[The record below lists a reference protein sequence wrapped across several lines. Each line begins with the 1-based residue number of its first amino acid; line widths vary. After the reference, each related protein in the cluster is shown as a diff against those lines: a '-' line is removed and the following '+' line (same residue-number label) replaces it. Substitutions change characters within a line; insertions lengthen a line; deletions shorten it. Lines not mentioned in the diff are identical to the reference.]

1 MKKMLWLLEQL
12 FAGRLARQTE
22 QHLVEIARGPAQSA
36 RENAAAVLRRMERTA
51 GPHVLLGQTDW
62 HQHVSLPLEFLVQ
75 SHGILTGGSGSGKTM
90 AALLILDAI
99 LAANT
104 PRYSFGLLDPKTEC
118 FVRCLY
124 LIAQRMKQLP
134 PAEAERL
141 RERIVIIDLGQGD
154 PVVTPYNIAQPWAG
168 SDLDFFATS
177 RIETLQELL
186 GSDGLS
192 LRGGAIVKHAL
203 KLLAECGL
211 PFSYI
216 ERLLSDERLRSK
228 LLART
233 KNEELN
239 FYFRKHFPDES
250 KATLAAVRTRLSSS
264 LLGSESIR
272 LALSGQTVPDFRRL
286 QDEGKIVLINLSSPN
301 IPRTTA
307 RTLQAL
313 FLSDIRQ
320 SVFARRTNTPYL
332 WLCDEAQNFFR
343 TPQLR
348 ESMDE
353 LLRLAR
359 SFGSFFCFLTQN
371 LHTAVRDGDLI
382 ENIHTNIRWS
392 LSLRSTPRDAAFLQ
406 PALPVTGRL
415 SKPRVN
421 PYAPPEYYSLNEERQ
436 ARLNALAHL
445 PDRSG
450 WLWLKAQTGEAIK
463 LQTTSLTIPSGAA
476 FNAAVE
482 RLRDDPGFGQR
493 QSRGEYLAAIE
504 QRDAAW
510 LAEEEPE
517 EKAKQLKQR
526 FRARREAAQ

>member
-1 MKKMLWLLEQL
+1 MKKMLRLLDGL
-12 FAGRLARQTE
+12 FGDRLAHQT
-22 QHLVEIARGPAQSA
+22 QQQLLAVARGPARAA
-36 RENAAAVLRRMERTA
+36 REHAMTLLRRLERTA
-51 GPHVLLGQTDW
+51 GPHVVLGQTEWGEDMR
-62 HQHVSLPLEFLVQ
+62 LPLKFFVQ
-75 SHGILTGGSGSGKTM
+75 AHGILTGGSGSGKTR
-90 AALLILDAI
+90 AVLLILEAM

-104 PRYSFGLLDPKTEC
+104 PRFSFGLLDPKTEC
-118 FVRCLY
+118 FVQCLY
-124 LIAQRMKQLP
+124 LIARRLEQMP

-141 RERIVIIDLGQGD
+141 GQRLVIIDLAQAD
-154 PVVTPYNIAQPWAG
+154 PITPYNIAQLWTG

-192 LRGGAIVKHAL
+192 LRGSAIVKHAL

-216 ERLLSDERLRSK
+216 ERVLADEQLRGK

-233 KNEELN
+233 RNEELQ

-264 LLGSESIR
+264 LLGNESLR
-272 LALSGQTVPDFRRL
+272 LALSGQGVPEFRRY
-286 QDEGKIVLINLSSPN
+286 QDEGKIVLINCASPN

-307 RTLQAL
+307 RILQAL
-313 FLSDIRQ
+313 LLSDIRQ
-320 SVFARRTNTPYL
+320 SVFARRTDAPFL
-332 WLCDEAQNFFR
+332 WVCDEAQNFFR

-353 LLRLAR
+353 LLRLSR

-371 LHTAVRDGDLI
+371 LHTAVRDGDLL

-406 PALPVTGRL
+406 PALPLTGRL
-415 SKPRVN
+415 PKPRTN

-445 PDRSG
+445 PDRTG
-450 WLWLKAQTGEAIK
+450 WLWLKSLSGEAIK
-463 LQTTSLTIPSGAA
+463 LQTTSLIIPTGTA
-476 FNAAVE
+476 FEAVVA
-482 RLRDDPGFGQR
+482 RLRNDSGVGQR
-493 QSRGEYLAAIE
+493 QSRAAYLAAIAE
-504 QRDAAW
+504 RDGEW
-510 LAEEEPE
+510 LAVEEQE
-517 EKAKQLKQR
+517 EQVEQLKRR
-526 FRARREAAQ
+526 FRARKEATR

>member
-1 MKKMLWLLEQL
+1 MKTMLWLLEQL

-22 QHLVEIARGPAQSA
+22 QHLIEMARGPAQAA
-36 RENAAAVLRRMERTA
+36 RENAATVLRRMERAA
-51 GPHVLLGQTDW
+51 GPHVLLGQTEW
-62 HQHVSLPLEFLVQ
+62 RQPVSLPLDFIIK
-75 SHGILTGGSGSGKTM
+75 SHGILTGGTGSGKTM

-99 LAANT
+99 LSANT
-104 PRYSFGLLDPKTEC
+104 PRFAFGLLDPKTEC

-124 LIAQRMKQLP
+124 LIARRMRQLP

-141 RERIVIIDLGQGD
+141 KERIVIIDLAQAD
-154 PVVTPYNIAQPWAG
+154 PVTSYNIAQPWEG

-192 LRGGAIVKHAL
+192 LRGGSIVKHAL

-216 ERLLSDERLRSK
+216 ERLLSDEKLRSK
-228 LLART
+228 LLSRT

-264 LLGSESIR
+264 LLESESIR

-286 QDEGKIVLINLSSPN
+286 QDEGRIVLINCASPN

-320 SVFARRTNTPYL
+320 SVFARRTNTPFL
-332 WLCDEAQNFFR
+332 WVCDEAQNFFR

-392 LSLRSTPRDAAFLQ
+392 LSLRSTPRDASFLQ
-406 PALPVTGRL
+406 PALPLTGRL
-415 SKPRVN
+415 PKPRVN
-421 PYAPPEYYSLNEERQ
+421 PYGPPEYYSVNEERQ

-445 PDRSG
+445 PDRAG
-450 WLWLKAQTGEAIK
+450 WLWLKAQSGEAIR

-476 FNAAVE
+476 FNAPVE

-493 QSRGEYLAAIE
+493 QSRGAYLAAIE
-504 QRDAAW
+504 QRDANW
-510 LAEEEPE
+510 LDEEEAE
-517 EKAKQLKQR
+517 EKASQLKQR
-526 FRARREAAQ
+526 FRARKEVSQ